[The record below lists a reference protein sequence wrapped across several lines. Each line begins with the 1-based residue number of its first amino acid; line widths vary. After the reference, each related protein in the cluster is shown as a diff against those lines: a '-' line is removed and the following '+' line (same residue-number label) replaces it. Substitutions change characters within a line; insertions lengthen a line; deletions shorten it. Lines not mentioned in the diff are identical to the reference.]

1 MGFRG
6 LQVRRVCDC
15 CAFGGEIRGS
25 DSPADSLAGPTTART
40 RGLRL
45 LSPRRGGRTT
55 IQAGRT
61 SGSVHRKHSSANPA
75 LKMKT
80 ARSPA
85 WYEAIADACSSGER
99 SGIEVATV
107 RIRAMISET
116 VLAARDGE
124 RKETYLF
131 CAFSGDSSSKLARE
145 HALEK
150 RGTESHADDLT
161 ATKAPS
167 DSVIRCTDGENV
179 HVSPEVRHSNRSGHI
194 RSVNGRDESDCE
206 ARQHGL
212 SRAGTG
218 RTY

>member
-1 MGFRG
+1 
-6 LQVRRVCDC
+6 
-15 CAFGGEIRGS
+15 
-25 DSPADSLAGPTTART
+25 
-40 RGLRL
+40 
-45 LSPRRGGRTT
+45 
-55 IQAGRT
+55 
-61 SGSVHRKHSSANPA
+61 
-75 LKMKT
+75 
-80 ARSPA
+80 
-85 WYEAIADACSSGER
+85 
-99 SGIEVATV
+99 
-107 RIRAMISET
+107 MISET